1 MENKKIYIG
10 TITGI
15 RGYGGEMKVSHLD
28 IDDVHLPP
36 DTEVYIGYSPN
47 FSITYKIVK
56 WRQTKKQAKLEL
68 KGVDSDEKAMQF
80 MEAGIFIE
88 EEKLRTLSPEI
99 QITSDF
105 INMKVIDATSGEELG
120 DVIDY
125 WQLPANDVIV
135 VSGIKNDFN
144 VPNVAEF
151 VEKIDYTN
159 KKIFIN
165 VIPGLID

>member
-1 MENKKIYIG
+1 MESNKVYIG

-47 FSITYKIVK
+47 FSVSYKIVK

-68 KGVDSDEKAMQF
+68 KGIDSDEKAIQF

-88 EEKLRTLSPEI
+88 EEKLRTISPGI

-105 INMKVIDATSGEELG
+105 IDMKVIDVANGNELG
-120 DVIDY
+120 VVIDY

-135 VSGIKNDFN
+135 VNGINNVFN
-144 VPNVAEF
+144 LPNVAEF
-151 VEKIDYTN
+151 VEKIDYLN
-159 KKIFIN
+159 KKIFIKI
-165 VIPGLID
+165 IPGLID

>member
-1 MENKKIYIG
+1 MENKRIYIG

-47 FSITYKIVK
+47 FSVTYKIVK

-80 MEAGIFIE
+80 METGIFIE
-88 EEKLRTLSPEI
+88 EEKLRTISPET

-105 INMKVIDATSGEELG
+105 IDMTVIDATSAEELG
-120 DVIDY
+120 QIIDY

-135 VSGIKNDFN
+135 VRGIKQVFN

-151 VEKIDYTN
+151 VTKIDYEN
-159 KKIFIN
+159 KKIYIN
-165 VIPGLID
+165 VIPGLMD

>member
-1 MENKKIYIG
+1 MESNKVYIG

-47 FSITYKIVK
+47 FSVSYKIVK

-68 KGVDSDEKAMQF
+68 KGIDSDEKAIQF

-88 EEKLRTLSPEI
+88 EEKLRTISPGI
-99 QITSDF
+99 KITSDF
-105 INMKVIDATSGEELG
+105 IDMKVIDVANGNELG
-120 DVIDY
+120 VVIDY

-135 VSGIKNDFN
+135 VNGINNVFN
-144 VPNVAEF
+144 LPNVAEF
-151 VEKIDYTN
+151 VEKIDYLN
-159 KKIFIN
+159 KKIFIKI
-165 VIPGLID
+165 IPGLID